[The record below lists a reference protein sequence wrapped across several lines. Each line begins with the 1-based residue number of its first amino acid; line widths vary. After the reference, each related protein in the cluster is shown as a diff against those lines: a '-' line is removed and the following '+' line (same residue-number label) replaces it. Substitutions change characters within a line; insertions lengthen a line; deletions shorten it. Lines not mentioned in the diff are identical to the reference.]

1 MFLECRFLTLSR
13 VDCWKPFATISL
25 WYMPHRRLAAS
36 DLKNDL
42 AQRHSIG
49 EFRVK
54 GKMFKQLYSDH
65 KRRKKDDGTNWT
77 KTFTTKAYHPGLI
90 LQNQYSIIPSHKIN
104 QKIPS
109 DAFRNSLGFRRGYSG
124 RNLPTTNQQIRKWL
138 LDTMGYYWQQ
148 FCFTVFRYN
157 A

>member
-13 VDCWKPFATISL
+13 VHCCKPFATISL
-25 WYMPHRRLAAS
+25 WYVPHRRLAAS

-42 AQRHSIG
+42 AQRHSFG
-49 EFRVK
+49 EFWVK

-90 LQNQYSIIPSHKIN
+90 LQNQYSIPQNKSMKM
-104 QKIPS
+104 PS
-109 DAFRNSLGFRRGYSG
+109 DAFRNSLGVRRGHWG

-148 FCFTVFRYN
+148 FCITVFRYN